1 MRKLL
6 LIFVVVLFSCEK
18 DVIVPEDPKFCWECW
33 KDTKGAGFYY
43 SHQVVLCGLSEKEIG
58 VTMSA
63 NTYTQNNVQYSMRC
77 QKYEYPR

>member
-18 DVIVPEDPKFCWECW
+18 DVIEEDTKFC
-33 KDTKGAGFYY
+33 
-43 SHQVVLCGLSEKEIG
+43 VVLCGLSEKEIG